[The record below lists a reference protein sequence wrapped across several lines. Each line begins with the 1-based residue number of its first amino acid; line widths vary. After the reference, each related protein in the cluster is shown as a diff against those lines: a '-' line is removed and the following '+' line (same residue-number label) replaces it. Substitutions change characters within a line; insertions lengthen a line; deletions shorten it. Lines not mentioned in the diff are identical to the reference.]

1 MTVKEIFEEIEKRL
15 AANPAKIQGL
25 NAVFQFTL
33 SGAEA
38 GTWQV
43 KTEGG
48 KAEFSE
54 GTPHTPGVTIV
65 MSSEDFK
72 EMVGGKLNPTQAFM
86 TGRLK
91 LQGDMGLAMKLQN
104 VLM

>member
-1 MTVKEIFEEIEKRL
+1 MTIKEIFGEMEKRL

-25 NAVFQFTL
+25 NAVFQFSL
-33 SGAEA
+33 SGEEA
-38 GTWQV
+38 GDWQI
-43 KTEGG
+43 KAEGG
-48 KAEFSE
+48 KAEVAE
-54 GTPHTPGVTIV
+54 GTPYTPGVTIS
-65 MSSEDFK
+65 MSAADFK
-72 EMVGGKLNPTQAFM
+72 EMVSGKLNPTQAFM